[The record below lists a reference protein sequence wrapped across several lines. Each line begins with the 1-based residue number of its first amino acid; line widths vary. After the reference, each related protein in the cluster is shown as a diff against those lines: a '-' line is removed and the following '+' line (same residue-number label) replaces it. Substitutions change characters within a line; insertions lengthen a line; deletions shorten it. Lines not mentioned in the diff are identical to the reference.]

1 MADAPAGSTIQLS
14 DGSVSEKLTV
24 DKDITLQGTT
34 EEGKSTILEQG
45 ITLASNNEPIS
56 VTVKNMTLQ
65 NGSFGLHDN
74 NNGPEANSA
83 RNAYLTFEDC
93 VIKDFTGKGIYTADA
108 RVFKMKN
115 CKIENCATGTDTGIA
130 GDYAVD
136 LNLIGVKSAVVELE
150 NCEFVGYCGAKAAFK
165 VTQRG
170 GPSDEGAGDIPMDKG
185 QSYINNVTITG
196 CSFDT
201 ETPVDVRLG
210 TEHKTPDQPDLENTT
225 ANFPVMIS
233 GNKTEINV
241 HVAPTGKSYVVPV
254 GGTGY
259 KNGAGEFTVIGE
271 ETPDGPVTIGD
282 KAYETLEDAIVEA
295 KSGDTITLN
304 EDIVVNDMN
313 QDSLVAVT
321 IPAGVTLD
329 GQNHKISA
337 PEVAGKHILGAVD
350 NGVTI
355 KNVVIEGNAN
365 VKSGICASGVNA
377 VLTINGV
384 TVNNCG
390 NCGVQITNGAKVTLT
405 NYNSS
410 GNAWGSVN
418 ADKGGGGN
426 NPQVTFNSGSMS
438 ENVELYT
445 EVLDATVITAPSL
458 TEVIGVGDILKGFK
472 YYTSDM
478 SRLGVAA
485 VVVDGKTT
493 VYEDMIEAEEAAE
506 DAGVDV
512 VIL

>member
-1 MADAPAGSTIQLS
+1 
-14 DGSVSEKLTV
+14 
-24 DKDITLQGTT
+24 
-34 EEGKSTILEQG
+34 
-45 ITLASNNEPIS
+45 
-56 VTVKNMTLQ
+56 MTLQ

-74 NNGPEANSA
+74 NNGPEANGT
-83 RNAYLTFEDC
+83 RNVYLIFEDC

-259 KNGAGEFTVIGE
+259 KNGTGEFTVIGGTTPEPDPE
-271 ETPDGPVTIGD
+271 EGAVSIDGE
-282 KAYETLEDAIVEA
+282 AYNTLEEAIA
-295 KSGDTITLN
+295 SAISGDTITLN
-304 EDIVVNDMN
+304 QDVTVEDMGESSLIAVV
-313 QDSLVAVT
+313 

-329 GQNHKISA
+329 GKNHK
-337 PEVAGKHILGAVD
+337 VTAGAVTNKHILGIVGA
-350 NGVTI
+350 GVTI
-355 KNVVIEGNAN
+355 KNVVVEGKTG
-365 VKSGICASGVNA
+365 VKSGICVSGHSASA
-377 VLTINGV
+377 TISNTTV
-384 TVNNCG
+384 TNCP
-390 NCGVQITNGAKVTLT
+390 NCGVQVTNGANVTLD
-405 NYNSS
+405 NYTSS

-418 ADKGGGGN
+418 VDKGTGGTV
-426 NPQVTFNSGSMS
+426 PHVTFNSGSMS
-438 ENVELYT
+438 ENVEIYT
-445 EVLDATVITAPSL
+445 ELVDEDCITAASL
-458 TEVIGVGDILKGFK
+458 EEVLGVGDILKGFK
-472 YYTSDM
+472 YYTSDKA
-478 SRLGVAA
+478 RLGVAA
-485 VVVDGKTT
+485 VVVDGVTT
-493 VYEDMIEAEEAAE
+493 VYEDMAEAEEAAN
-506 DAGVDV
+506 DAGTNV